1 MGRAVEMAES
11 GLRRDSSHVG
21 VWNALGSAVLADG
34 DTDRALDAYRR
45 ALHIDPT
52 LIQPRFNLARAHE
65 AAGFKDSALTAYR
78 QVLQLSD
85 TQDDPR
91 IDFVRLRIEAL
102 SP

>member
-21 VWNALGSAVLADG
+21 LWNALGSAVLANG
-34 DTDRALDAYRR
+34 DTGR

-65 AAGFKDSALTAYR
+65 AAGFKDSALAAYR
-78 QVLQLSD
+78 QVLQLFD